1 MTTKTP
7 YRRRRRWTR
16 LVSTTPACGVC
27 LDFGHLNDLG
37 PCPWC
42 EPDAENAH
50 YLALAEAQLIAA
62 ETEDVA

>member
-1 MTTKTP
+1 MPSGPRK
-7 YRRRRRWTR
+7 RARRRWIPLAGR
-16 LVSTTPACGVC
+16 PVCGTC

-50 YLALAEAQLIAA
+50 YLALAEAQRLAA